1 MSAMTDLSK
10 MANTIFPDPK
20 RGPFRVGVIAFDRE
34 GNCLALLRSDTQHF
48 PRTWGTPGG
57 KIKPGET
64 PTQAVIREFRE
75 ETGGDLIS
83 LTPIF
88 CEEQNKLKFLTYLGL
103 CAGQFTPVLNEEHI
117 SFRWQPFSD
126 WPKPASPGMQSIID
140 HEQLPEIIRQYDET
154 NRSGPVTKPSPENNR
169 P

>member
-1 MSAMTDLSK
+1 MTDLSE

-83 LTPIF
+83 ITPIF

-103 CAGQFTPVLNEEHI
+103 CAGQFTPVLNKEHMH
-117 SFRWQPFSD
+117 FQWQPFSG
-126 WPKPASPGMQSIID
+126 WPKPASPGMQSIVD
-140 HEQLPEIIRQYDET
+140 HEQLPEIIRQYAEE
-154 NRSGPVTKPSPENNR
+154 NRSGQTLKLAP
-169 P
+169 